1 MNRSRTL
8 TALLLLAV
16 LLSASAGPAA
26 EQELWRLQNI
36 FACTT
41 EGTHMSCGP
50 HLQMAAGAGNGTFPT
65 GLILVRDGEA
75 RTWIA
80 EDATPAARDLGTR
93 TWRLAPGGSSVVT
106 RATWTMGWWSWET
119 RRFAAAAGDPALLAG
134 GGSSSFAPASPFRIP
149 AGAHL
154 AVRITGAG
162 GPSLL
167 DVFDEWGGDSP
178 TTLTL
183 AP

>member
-1 MNRSRTL
+1 MNRSRSL
-8 TALLLLAV
+8 AAGLLLALLLAAPV
-16 LLSASAGPAA
+16 GSASHPDV
-26 EQELWRLQNI
+26 WRLQNI

-41 EGTHMSCGP
+41 EGAHMSCGP

-65 GLILVRDGEA
+65 GLILLRDGET

-80 EDATPAARDLGTR
+80 EHAALHPRDVGMR

-106 RATWTMGWWSWET
+106 RATWKMGWWSWET
-119 RRFAAAAGDPALLAG
+119 RRFHAADGGPAQLTRA
-134 GGSSSFAPASPFRIP
+134 GSSSFAPASPFWIP

-167 DVFDEWGGDSP
+167 DVFDERGGDSP

-183 AP
+183 TP